1 MAEHN
6 NLGKEGER
14 LTEDFLVEKGCEI
27 LERNFTYGRLEIDLI
42 LRDGPFIVAVEVKSR
57 KGAPR
62 ESFIQAVG
70 KAKIRSM
77 VSALEFFMRIRNIDL
92 ETRFDLVLVYFN
104 NHEAPTIEHIPRF
117 FVP

>member
-6 NLGKEGER
+6 NLGKEGENLAEAY
-14 LTEDFLVEKGCEI
+14 LTEQGCEI

-42 LRDGPFIVAVEVKSR
+42 LREGPFIVAVEVKSR

-70 KAKIRSM
+70 KVKIRSM
-77 VSALEFFMRIRNIDL
+77 VSALEFFMRIKNIDL
-92 ETRFDLVLVYFN
+92 ETRFDLVLVHFH
-104 NHEAPTIEHIPRF
+104 NHETPTIEHIPRF